1 VRINIQ
7 TAVESVEKGLSQQIK
22 LKNRELADWQGR
34 RQEAEIKE
42 EQLVRE
48 ITEMEMAIAV
58 LRRSLGLDA
67 APPSTDQLETIR
79 FRNQTVAQSCIE
91 IMQVND
97 GRSRVADIT
106 KILIAAGKL
115 RGRSAYSTVVKT
127 MDRDGRFRK
136 SGRGVFELVRPSDS
150 SA

>member
-67 APPSTDQLETIR
+67 APPSTDQL
-79 FRNQTVAQSCIE
+79 
-91 IMQVND
+91 
-97 GRSRVADIT
+97 
-106 KILIAAGKL
+106 
-115 RGRSAYSTVVKT
+115 
-127 MDRDGRFRK
+127 
-136 SGRGVFELVRPSDS
+136 
-150 SA
+150 